1 MGLWTRKTLSAIQNE
16 PDLGPIKLNRS
27 LGAFNLM
34 LLGIGSIIGA
44 GLFSITGIA
53 AAQNAGPAITFS
65 FIIAAIACA
74 FVALCYSELATMI
87 PVSGS
92 AYTYAYATMGQLIA
106 WIIGWDLVLE
116 YAIGATAV
124 SISWS
129 AYVVSLLHDFN
140 IFLPDSILASPWQP
154 VHYPD
159 GTNVYGI
166 FNLPAA
172 LIVVVLS
179 GLLIIGIKQAA
190 FVNGLIVFIKVMV
203 IFVFITIGFF
213 YINPSNY
220 VPYIPENQGV
230 FGEYGWSG
238 ILRGAGVVFFAY
250 IGFDAVSTASQ
261 EAKNPQKGV
270 PIGIIGSLIV
280 CTVLYILFSIVLTGL
295 VNFKDLDV
303 AAPVAKA
310 INQTPYRWLN
320 HTIKIAIVAGLT
332 SVILVFLMAQSRIFY
347 TMSKDRLLPSIFST
361 LHPKF
366 KSPWISHLLLMVLV
380 GLLAGLAPLTV
391 ISHMTSIGT
400 LLAFVIVCIGVLI
413 LRYTHPE
420 FPRSFRVPWV
430 PLVPILGISICLLM
444 MFSLGI
450 TNWIR
455 LLVWLAIGLFIYF
468 FYGRKNSDVTRP

>member
-1 MGLWTRKTLSAIQNE
+1 MGIWTKKTLTALQQE
-16 PDLGPIKLNRS
+16 PDQGPIKLNRS
-27 LGAFNLM
+27 LGSLNLM

-53 AAQNAGPAITFS
+53 AAENAGPAITIS
-65 FIIAAIACA
+65 FVISAIGCA

-87 PVSGS
+87 PISGS

-129 AYVVSLLHDFN
+129 AYVVSVLHDLN
-140 IFLPDSILASPWQP
+140 INLPDYLLASPWQP

-159 GTNVYGI
+159 GTDVYGI

-172 LIVVVLS
+172 FVVVVLS
-179 GLLIIGIKQAA
+179 LLLLLGIKQAA
-190 FVNGLIVFIKVMV
+190 FVNGLIVFIKVLV
-203 IFVFITIGFF
+203 ILAFISIGFF

-220 VPYIPENQGV
+220 VPFIPENHGV
-230 FGEYGWSG
+230 FGEFGWSG
-238 ILRGAGVVFFAY
+238 IMRGAGVVFFAY

-261 EAKNPQKGV
+261 EAKHPQKGI
-270 PIGIIGSLIV
+270 PIGIIGSLLV
-280 CTVLYILFSIVLTGL
+280 CTILYISFAFIMTGL
-295 VNFKDLDV
+295 VNYQELNV

-310 INQTPYRWLN
+310 IAQTPYVWLN
-320 HTIKIAIVAGLT
+320 GIIKIAIVAGLT
-332 SVILVFLMAQSRIFY
+332 SVILVFLLGQSRIFFS
-347 TMSKDRLLPSIFST
+347 MSRDRLLPPIFST

-366 KSPWISHLLLMVLV
+366 RTPWRSHLILMLFV
-380 GLLAGLAPLTV
+380 GILAGLAPLSEV
-391 ISHMTSIGT
+391 GHMTSIGT

-413 LRYTHPE
+413 LRYTDPE
-420 FPRSFRVPWV
+420 HVRPFKTPWV
-430 PLVPILGISICLLM
+430 PFVPLMGIFICLAM
-444 MFSLGI
+444 MISLGV

-455 LLVWLAIGLFIYF
+455 LIVWLAIGLLFYF
-468 FYGRKNSDVTRP
+468 FYGRKKALI